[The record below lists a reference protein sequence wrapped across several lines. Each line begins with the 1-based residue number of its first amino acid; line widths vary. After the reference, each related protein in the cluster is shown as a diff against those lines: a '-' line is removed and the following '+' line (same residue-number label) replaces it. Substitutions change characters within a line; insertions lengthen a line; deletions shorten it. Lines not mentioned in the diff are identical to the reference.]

1 MDNGLL
7 CGPER
12 IPGPPMRL
20 LGIFGK
26 LYRFVHDGTLRA
38 RERDRQRKLLEG
50 DREKERE
57 RRRGREREGTDESKR
72 RSATRS
78 AEAEIF
84 R

>member
-1 MDNGLL
+1 
-7 CGPER
+7 
-12 IPGPPMRL
+12 MRL

-38 RERDRQRKLLEG
+38 RDRQRKLLEG
-50 DREKERE
+50 DREKERD
-57 RRRGREREGTDESKR
+57 RRRGREREGIDEPKR
-72 RSATRS
+72 RSATRT